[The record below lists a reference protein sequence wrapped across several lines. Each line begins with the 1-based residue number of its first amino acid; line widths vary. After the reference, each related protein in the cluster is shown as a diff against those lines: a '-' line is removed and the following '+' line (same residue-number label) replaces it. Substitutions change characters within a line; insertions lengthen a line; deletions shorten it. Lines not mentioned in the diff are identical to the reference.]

1 MGLRVVAADQRN
13 LIRKV
18 LCTLLAAIPI
28 VEYVHEAAT
37 TEEVQH
43 YLASQSVDLVLIH
56 QSLVTDIKLL
66 PKNHFVIL
74 TSELDVHILRG
85 SCEQL
90 ACGYILEENVSE
102 DLLKLILRRVEKED
116 VQAIFLDPAIT
127 LFLLEHV
134 EVNFLVTSKL
144 EQLTDRER
152 EVVYLLHDRLE
163 DRVIAKRL
171 SIAPTTVRSYV
182 ATISQKLNLTRSEI
196 KHLRLPDDKNIKN

>member
-13 LIRKV
+13 LIRKA
-18 LCTLLAAIPI
+18 LCTLLATIPI
-28 VEYVHEAAT
+28 IEYIHEAAT

-43 YLASQSVDLVLIH
+43 NLASQPVDLVLIH
-56 QSLVTDIKLL
+56 QSLVIDIKSL

-85 SCEQL
+85 SCEQQ

-116 VQAIFLDPAIT
+116 VQAFFLDPAIT
-127 LFLLEHV
+127 LSLLGHV

-196 KHLRLPDDKNIKN
+196 KYLHLPDDKDIKN